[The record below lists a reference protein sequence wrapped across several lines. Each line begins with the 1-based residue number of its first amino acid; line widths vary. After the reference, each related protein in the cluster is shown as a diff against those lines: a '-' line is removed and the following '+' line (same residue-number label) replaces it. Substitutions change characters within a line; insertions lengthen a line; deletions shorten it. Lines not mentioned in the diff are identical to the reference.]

1 MLFLHTSD
9 WHVGRS
15 IAGRSR
21 HSEHE
26 AVAAEVLEI
35 AARERVDALLF
46 SGDLYDS
53 AAPSPEAE
61 RLVYEFFAELLRR
74 GIRAVI
80 IGGNHDHPKR
90 LSALRELLDPLGIF
104 MRAEPAAA
112 DAGGIVAI
120 ETRGERALIATLPFV
135 PERRIVTIA
144 KMVDPE
150 EQWSQTYSDAV
161 ARMGETLCSSF
172 SAGTVNIL
180 MAHLYVFEA
189 KTSGSERAA
198 HVAAPYAVS
207 AARFPVSAQYIA
219 LGHLHRPQEVSG
231 QPPAW
236 YAGSPLQLDFG
247 ERGQPKRAVLV
258 EARPGRPARLE
269 SVPLTAGRELR
280 EVEGT
285 IDEVLDGE
293 YGDAY
298 LRVRVRTE
306 GPDPSLHARVCERL
320 PNAIEVRAQYPTR
333 EPSPAGI
340 LEELEPVELFRAYY
354 HDARGVPPSE
364 ELEAAFR
371 DLYHEVAG

>member
-21 HSEHE
+21 LSEHE
-26 AVAAEVLEI
+26 AVAAEILGI
-35 AARERVDALLF
+35 ADRERIDALLF

-53 AAPSPEAE
+53 AAPGPEAE

-74 GIRAVI
+74 GIRAVL

-90 LSALRELLDPLGIF
+90 LAALRELLDPLGIF
-104 MRAEPAAA
+104 LRAEPARA
-112 DAGGIVAI
+112 DAGGVVAI
-120 ETRGERALIATLPFV
+120 EARGERALIASLPFV

-144 KMVDPE
+144 RMVDPE

-161 ARMGETLCSSF
+161 ARMGESLCSGF
-172 SAGTVNIL
+172 SPETVNIL

-189 KTSGSERAA
+189 KTSGSERAV

-247 ERGQPKRAVLV
+247 ERGQRKRAVLV
-258 EARPGRPARLE
+258 EAKPGRPARLE
-269 SVPLTAGRELR
+269 SVPLSAGRELR

-285 IDEVLDGE
+285 LDELLGGD

-298 LRVRVRTE
+298 LRVRVQTD
-306 GPDPSLHARVCERL
+306 GPDSSLHARVCERL
-320 PNAIEVRAQYPTR
+320 PNAVEVRAEYATQ
-333 EPSPAGI
+333 EPSQAET

-354 HDARGVPPSE
+354 HQARGVAPSE

-371 DLYHEVAG
+371 DLYHEVGG

>member
-9 WHVGRS
+9 WHVGRL
-15 IAGRSR
+15 IAGRNR

-26 AVAAEVLEI
+26 AVAAEILDI

-53 AAPSPEAE
+53 AAPPPEAE
-61 RLVYEFFAELLRR
+61 RLVYEFFAALLRH
-74 GIRAVI
+74 GIQAVI

-104 MRAEPAAA
+104 LRAEPAP
-112 DAGGIVAI
+112 AGTGGVVPI
-120 ETRGERALIATLPFV
+120 EARGERALIASLPFV
-135 PERRIVTIA
+135 PERRVVTIA
-144 KMVDPE
+144 RMLGPE
-150 EQWSQTYSDAV
+150 EEWSQTYADNLAK
-161 ARMGETLCSSF
+161 MGEALC
-172 SAGTVNIL
+172 AGFTSDTVNVL

-189 KTSGSERAA
+189 RTSGSERAA

-207 AARFPVSAQYIA
+207 AARFPTSAQYIA
-219 LGHLHRPQEVSG
+219 LGHLHRPQEVSA

-236 YAGSPLQLDFG
+236 YAGSSLQLDFG
-247 ERGQPKRAVLV
+247 ERGQQKRAVLV
-258 EARPGRPARLE
+258 EAKPGKPARLE
-269 SVPLTAGRELR
+269 SLPLSSGRELR

-285 IDEVLDGE
+285 LDEILAGD

-320 PNAIEVRAQYPTR
+320 PNAVEVRAEYAAQ
-333 EPSPAGI
+333 EPPAAES

-354 HDARGVPPSE
+354 HQARGVAPSD
-364 ELEAAFR
+364 ELESAFR